1 MRGGESTGTKADLE
15 GLPIADDDDQ
25 SDLAGHC
32 EVCYVV
38 SETLLRQRQ
47 GSRFANNEVDHL
59 ETDNRDQERT
69 LSVLVGFNCI
79 ANLFVGHIRNT
90 PEPWD

>member
-15 GLPIADDDDQ
+15 GLHIADDDDQ

-38 SETLLRQRQ
+38 SETLLR
-47 GSRFANNEVDHL
+47 
-59 ETDNRDQERT
+59 
-69 LSVLVGFNCI
+69 
-79 ANLFVGHIRNT
+79 
-90 PEPWD
+90 